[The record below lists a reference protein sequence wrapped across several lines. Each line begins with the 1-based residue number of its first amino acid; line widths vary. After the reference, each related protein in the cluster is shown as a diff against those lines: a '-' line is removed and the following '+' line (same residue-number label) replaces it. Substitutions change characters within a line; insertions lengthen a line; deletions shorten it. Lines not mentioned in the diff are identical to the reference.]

1 MIIPI
6 RCFSCNN
13 VIGDL
18 WNYYQKELKKRRGS
32 SSPEDRFYM
41 DGTQIPR
48 TLEMEVMTKM
58 GLKRPCCRKIF
69 LTHVPLIDK
78 I

>member
-13 VIGDL
+13 ILADK
-18 WNYYQKELKKRRGS
+18 WNYYKQELRSVKGRKEERY
-32 SSPEDRFYM
+32 YM
-41 DGTQIPR
+41 DGTQIPQTVELSIMNR
-48 TLEMEVMTKM
+48 L
-58 GLKRPCCRKIF
+58 GLKRPCCRKQF
-69 LTHVPLIDK
+69 LTHVDLMEK